1 MVDERPPV
9 NMRIRALVLTAIVV
23 LSSITSVIASDT
35 VTTQDVEISGN
46 HTMTGNY
53 TVSHGTTLT
62 LKTGA
67 TIDMQNYWLEVDGVL
82 IADNVTIM
90 SSIQTTGAGSH
101 NAGVWDYLTI
111 TSQGSA
117 TLDNVTISNA
127 KSGIIVDGSLTAT
140 SLTIEDCLIG
150 IEVAGNAQISGLEI
164 YDVDNDGIRNT
175 GVSHLSD
182 LQLSSM
188 SAGIS
193 SSGDLY
199 VTDGDFSQTGTGIS
213 LNGGTADVEDV
224 NFNNGV
230 GNAVS
235 ISAGVSGDVEGMTGD
250 STNAIVSMDSTGF
263 TISDI
268 NMSGERLLN
277 SWSAGNLTISD
288 AVYVSNSGETPIDV
302 RTSGTVTL
310 SDIELSGSFETLQ
323 NEFDAPWIGMALS
336 GSGDYIIESSTFES
350 TDSALK
356 VSGTGTLTITDST
369 FISERLGLSFS
380 GISATTLDGVVV
392 NISSGGEMG
401 IDILQGSHTFT
412 DLEVNMPYDQFA
424 TGSTGIN
431 AWWCDITGQEVAV
444 NGFAD
449 SISVYE
455 SILSTDDLILLDSSK
470 QGLYASSSMVSV
482 KDLFETRVADNGLIL
497 SSSTAV
503 LRSWTSS
510 YHEDGGVIDSESEAT
525 VWSLSALGNLYA
537 DVTGDGVL
545 NYGTSQTLT
554 LNAGTENRIWEMA
567 VTFEDLTGNPVD
579 ADWNVLGFSGT
590 ATGGTD
596 TLPVSDAGS
605 KIIATYTGVGAQST
619 PTGTQG
625 GTHTIQVPIMPQS
638 DWTLAGGTV
647 VVLGPTADGS
657 PHMAGGN
664 VTIPSN
670 AQLFLQDTTLKLP
683 EGATLTVDSYGDF
696 EGLNSHLDG
705 DVISHSADFS
715 DSTTSSLTIHGDV
728 LWTSCQ
734 NDIELYSLQVLGNVQ
749 LDNSCKVK
757 VTSGEVIGQV
767 TVGVGA
773 TFEVINTLE
782 ITVLDK
788 GEPVQGA
795 TVSGFLDGQ
804 SVSTGAD
811 GKASKS
817 VTALM
822 VDSNGPTTTG
832 LMPITM
838 QWGTITDYKAWNTSS
853 SLDYTFTASTIA
865 GGALTE
871 WLELEKAWSPY
882 HLSSD
887 LIIPQG
893 QTMTVND
900 GVALRVSEDVTITVE
915 GTFNSGYSTIK
926 SMGNGFW
933 GGLVV
938 GDNAETSASILGT
951 RMEEGSP
958 LLLMQGEADIVVSNA
973 RLSRSSSAE
982 PLVRISNGA
991 SGSVQLVSTDLAD
1004 SASHCIE
1011 AQGSATMV
1019 LQDVTTQSCASN
1031 SLWAR
1036 SLPVSI
1042 TDLIASQK
1050 VDLGGV
1056 TGTMSELNG
1065 GELHINN
1072 LDGFMMSDLTLTS
1085 INGSDNREIT
1095 IDGAIV
1101 SGAPAVD
1108 LDNTAGSIT
1117 GLQIDCGSSGVGL
1130 TSHHGRASSSLSI
1143 ADSTISS
1150 CTKGIDLHTDGESA
1164 AMILTNVDIDSPVAI
1179 SSDGNNL
1186 VINDGVLNGS
1196 LDIQSATA
1204 NLFDVEPT
1212 SMPGN
1217 GEVIIWSTHI
1227 FDIRLNGA
1235 SQNADIE
1242 LTSFLGDTQYFQGSS
1257 IQAPIV
1263 WKYCLGGD
1271 GGPFCDFT
1279 SSTINIL
1286 ASAEGLPSLN
1296 QSYEYGFD
1304 ANEVIQIN
1312 MIDNQAPSAQ
1322 IIIPDD
1328 GFRIMES
1335 LPIEVRAVISD
1346 DLDSNDEL
1354 QIVWRATISQTEMMQ
1369 LTGEWNN
1376 LTDLEAGIYVLTL
1389 EVTDTQG
1396 LMSTDTVSFEVTL
1409 LDSDNDWTNTCSS
1422 ETWFDKEQNV
1432 YCGPDEFDTNDDN
1445 DGVPD
1450 TLDPWPKDACA
1461 SRDTDGDGQPDDL
1474 HCPLGVS
1481 TWLTADP
1488 DDDGD
1493 GVPDVSESSSS
1504 SEDSTSSPIVIILFI
1519 AMFLAAAVFML
1530 RQKKQGVE

>member
-497 SSSTAV
+497 SSSTA
-503 LRSWTSS
+503 
-510 YHEDGGVIDSESEAT
+510 H
-525 VWSLSALGNLYA
+525 
-537 DVTGDGVL
+537 
-545 NYGTSQTLT
+545 
-554 LNAGTENRIWEMA
+554 
-567 VTFEDLTGNPVD
+567 
-579 ADWNVLGFSGT
+579 
-590 ATGGTD
+590 
-596 TLPVSDAGS
+596 
-605 KIIATYTGVGAQST
+605 
-619 PTGTQG
+619 
-625 GTHTIQVPIMPQS
+625 
-638 DWTLAGGTV
+638 
-647 VVLGPTADGS
+647 
-657 PHMAGGN
+657 
-664 VTIPSN
+664 
-670 AQLFLQDTTLKLP
+670 
-683 EGATLTVDSYGDF
+683 
-696 EGLNSHLDG
+696 GL
-705 DVISHSADFS
+705 
-715 DSTTSSLTIHGDV
+715 
-728 LWTSCQ
+728 
-734 NDIELYSLQVLGNVQ
+734 
-749 LDNSCKVK
+749 
-757 VTSGEVIGQV
+757 
-767 TVGVGA
+767 
-773 TFEVINTLE
+773 
-782 ITVLDK
+782 
-788 GEPVQGA
+788 
-795 TVSGFLDGQ
+795 
-804 SVSTGAD
+804 
-811 GKASKS
+811 
-817 VTALM
+817 
-822 VDSNGPTTTG
+822 
-832 LMPITM
+832 
-838 QWGTITDYKAWNTSS
+838 
-853 SLDYTFTASTIA
+853 
-865 GGALTE
+865 
-871 WLELEKAWSPY
+871 
-882 HLSSD
+882 
-887 LIIPQG
+887 
-893 QTMTVND
+893 
-900 GVALRVSEDVTITVE
+900 
-915 GTFNSGYSTIK
+915 
-926 SMGNGFW
+926 
-933 GGLVV
+933 
-938 GDNAETSASILGT
+938 
-951 RMEEGSP
+951 
-958 LLLMQGEADIVVSNA
+958 
-973 RLSRSSSAE
+973 
-982 PLVRISNGA
+982 
-991 SGSVQLVSTDLAD
+991 
-1004 SASHCIE
+1004 
-1011 AQGSATMV
+1011 
-1019 LQDVTTQSCASN
+1019 
-1031 SLWAR
+1031 
-1036 SLPVSI
+1036 
-1042 TDLIASQK
+1042 
-1050 VDLGGV
+1050 
-1056 TGTMSELNG
+1056 
-1065 GELHINN
+1065 
-1072 LDGFMMSDLTLTS
+1072 
-1085 INGSDNREIT
+1085 
-1095 IDGAIV
+1095 
-1101 SGAPAVD
+1101 
-1108 LDNTAGSIT
+1108 
-1117 GLQIDCGSSGVGL
+1117 
-1130 TSHHGRASSSLSI
+1130 
-1143 ADSTISS
+1143 
-1150 CTKGIDLHTDGESA
+1150 
-1164 AMILTNVDIDSPVAI
+1164 
-1179 SSDGNNL
+1179 L
-1186 VINDGVLNGS
+1186 VI
-1196 LDIQSATA
+1196 T
-1204 NLFDVEPT
+1204 
-1212 SMPGN
+1212 
-1217 GEVIIWSTHI
+1217 
-1227 FDIRLNGA
+1227 
-1235 SQNADIE
+1235 
-1242 LTSFLGDTQYFQGSS
+1242 
-1257 IQAPIV
+1257 
-1263 WKYCLGGD
+1263 K
-1271 GGPFCDFT
+1271 
-1279 SSTINIL
+1279 
-1286 ASAEGLPSLN
+1286 
-1296 QSYEYGFD
+1296 
-1304 ANEVIQIN
+1304 
-1312 MIDNQAPSAQ
+1312 
-1322 IIIPDD
+1322 
-1328 GFRIMES
+1328 
-1335 LPIEVRAVISD
+1335 
-1346 DLDSNDEL
+1346 
-1354 QIVWRATISQTEMMQ
+1354 TE
-1369 LTGEWNN
+1369 E
-1376 LTDLEAGIYVLTL
+1376 
-1389 EVTDTQG
+1389 
-1396 LMSTDTVSFEVTL
+1396 
-1409 LDSDNDWTNTCSS
+1409 
-1422 ETWFDKEQNV
+1422 
-1432 YCGPDEFDTNDDN
+1432 
-1445 DGVPD
+1445 
-1450 TLDPWPKDACA
+1450 
-1461 SRDTDGDGQPDDL
+1461 
-1474 HCPLGVS
+1474 
-1481 TWLTADP
+1481 
-1488 DDDGD
+1488 
-1493 GVPDVSESSSS
+1493 
-1504 SEDSTSSPIVIILFI
+1504 
-1519 AMFLAAAVFML
+1519 
-1530 RQKKQGVE
+1530 